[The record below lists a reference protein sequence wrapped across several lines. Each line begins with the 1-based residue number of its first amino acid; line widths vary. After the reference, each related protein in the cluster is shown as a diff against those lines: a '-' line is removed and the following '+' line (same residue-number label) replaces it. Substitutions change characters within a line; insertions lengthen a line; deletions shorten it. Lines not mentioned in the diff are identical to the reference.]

1 LLDVHNAIVQ
11 MGDDVLFDKGTSLHG
26 EKQSNAHEQSSPSP
40 GYFFIEDTFYI
51 ATEDDADYVAAIKTW
66 LDFDV
71 HKGRKTNN
79 VKSRRRWL
87 GIPDDVELKQVKM
100 QDVILEDLELRL
112 AVRYLHVYNGD
123 CETSIFFTDVGMR
136 KENENIDSDEYPLIH
151 DIFTTSTASKIYH
164 PMTCHACN
172 HSPGQVITIED
183 ELTDG
188 GPTLFCS
195 LCYKKLHYVN
205 DGEKLRY
212 NNFKAVP
219 ISVLQNLKN
228 LSVGHSLTDCA
239 FSMLK

>member
-1 LLDVHNAIVQ
+1 
-11 MGDDVLFDKGTSLHG
+11 
-26 EKQSNAHEQSSPSP
+26 
-40 GYFFIEDTFYI
+40 
-51 ATEDDADYVAAIKTW
+51 
-66 LDFDV
+66 
-71 HKGRKTNN
+71 
-79 VKSRRRWL
+79 
-87 GIPDDVELKQVKM
+87 
-100 QDVILEDLELRL
+100 
-112 AVRYLHVYNGD
+112 
-123 CETSIFFTDVGMR
+123 MR